1 MWRLRRKMVQRY
13 IVKSPVHS
21 NALVVI
27 DDAKGFLV
35 VFQVMDKGGSR
46 PRLFQIVTAPALINL
61 IKINGFALC
70 PGLDFKV
77 SLRFKKGQNVVPT
90 LHRLL
95 QIFGRPLAACEL
107 VIVRNQPVQPFQRP
121 QKDSL
126 PLPPH
131 LIDQERVIHTA
142 GGPFLCCQKKL
153 PAVKA
158 VGFVIERVKA
168 AVSKTGKA

>member
-1 MWRLRRKMVQRY
+1 MVQRY
-13 IVKSPVHS
+13 IMKSPART

-35 VFQVMDKGGSR
+35 VFQVMNKGRCR
-46 PRLFQIVTAPALINL
+46 PRLFQIVTAPALINP
-61 IKINGFALC
+61 IEINGFTLC

-77 SLRFKKGQNVVPT
+77 SLRFQKAQYVVPP
-90 LHRLL
+90 LHCFL

-131 LIDQERVIHTA
+131 LIDQERVIHTT
-142 GGPFLCCQKKL
+142 GGPFLRSQKKL
-153 PAVKA
+153 PAVKT